1 MLVKANVGN
10 ANRTV
15 VIVKDVV
22 VVVTIINAASI
33 SNVEGATYI
42 PRPQTIGVDKV
53 GIQSPIVWI

>member
-1 MLVKANVGN
+1 MLAKTNVRN

-15 VIVKDVV
+15 VNVKDVV
-22 VVVTIINAASI
+22 IFVTIINAASI
-33 SNVEGATYI
+33 SNGEGATRI